1 MEAFAHYWPFVMGI
15 PGDTS
20 IPLTEGQE
28 RVALVFSLL

>member
-15 PGDTS
+15 PGNTL

-28 RVALVFSLL
+28 RIALVLYLL